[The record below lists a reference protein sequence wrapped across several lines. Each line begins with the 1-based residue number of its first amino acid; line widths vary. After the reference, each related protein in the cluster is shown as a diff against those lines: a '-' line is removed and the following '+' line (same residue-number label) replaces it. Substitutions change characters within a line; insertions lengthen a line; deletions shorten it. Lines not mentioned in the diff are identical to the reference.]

1 MFGGYLIQIL
11 QLNILETRWF
21 FWRLKGFIKDL
32 EKIWHHIPKYFY
44 PEEPSSPS
52 QDHSHIVLKLRKKV
66 YLDLIS
72 LQCSCKE
79 TCSIWQM
86 KKKAEGGGEIWEKR
100 EWQLKI
106 LQMLQTK
113 NFTKKKPTKK
123 TLPCNELSISWE
135 CAEA

>member
-52 QDHSHIVLKLRKKV
+52 QDHSHIVLKMRKKSIFRS
-66 YLDLIS
+66 DLS
-72 LQCSCKE
+72 PVLLQRDMQHMADE
-79 TCSIWQM
+79 
-86 KKKAEGGGEIWEKR
+86 KKSRGWGRDLRGKR
-100 EWQLKI
+100 VTI
-106 LQMLQTK
+106 K
-113 NFTKKKPTKK
+113 NTSNASNKKLYKKK